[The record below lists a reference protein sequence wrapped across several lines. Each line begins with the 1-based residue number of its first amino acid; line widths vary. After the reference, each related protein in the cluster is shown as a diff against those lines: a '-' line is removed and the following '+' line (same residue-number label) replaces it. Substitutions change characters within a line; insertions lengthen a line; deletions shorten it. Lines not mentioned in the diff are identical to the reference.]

1 MESGLACLRWAV
13 GERRAGAA
21 APPPT
26 RTPEVRTLSLAL
38 NRSTTA
44 PAPAQRPACGQIASD
59 SALALPER
67 TPGAQAVPAAPFGV
81 YTAAATM
88 QQQTGL
94 SPHLAVVKAFSALM
108 GSGARTKADL
118 RDFEKLL
125 IALDSDDVESLV
137 RQPELWRLLHA
148 SLPDAE
154 ASNWDVM
161 VALLNRLSME
171 AEARQESL
179 DQGFTT
185 ALGEALTTKGRSVRG
200 DKQIDRVC
208 SMACVV
214 SLLCVDAPASRVQPW
229 CKQLCQAVLD
239 SLERA
244 QAKGG
249 PIMEAYTFFSLF
261 IKFMYTATG
270 TPLATLI
277 ASTLLSSNPGAPN
290 LLFHTA
296 RRGLLEEQLTGAPKV
311 RTRACEMV
319 WGVGGCGA
327 PCGNVWLCTR

>member
-1 MESGLACLRWAV
+1 
-13 GERRAGAA
+13 
-21 APPPT
+21 
-26 RTPEVRTLSLAL
+26 
-38 NRSTTA
+38 
-44 PAPAQRPACGQIASD
+44 
-59 SALALPER
+59 
-67 TPGAQAVPAAPFGV
+67 
-81 YTAAATM
+81 M
-88 QQQTGL
+88 QQQAGL

-108 GSGARTKADL
+108 ASGARTKADL

-125 IALDSDDVESLV
+125 IALDSEDVESLV

-214 SLLCVDAPASRVQPW
+214 SLLCVDAPASRIQPW

-311 RTRACEMV
+311 RSRVCENV

-327 PCGNVWLCTR
+327 ACGNVWLCIR